1 MGGRGGNSGVSGTRA
16 RNSEWKDGEGGYRVF
31 GRNSGEGSLEE
42 ANAEALG
49 GTDWYKDM
57 YDKGANW
64 MFEKKGFG
72 WAKDATEGK
81 DKEAGQAL
89 LAFNQYQNSSA
100 ATNGQ
105 LRSGEVTSAV
115 ATRARRMEAALD
127 KYEIAVP
134 FVAQRHANSALLGFN
149 RQASVKDIQGMV
161 GKVVVDQGF
170 MSCISSG
177 GNWSFFSGNAAK
189 GMGVSRSDS
198 VMYHIAIPKGKGI
211 GGNVGTGTMMSRE
224 FILNR
229 GAALKVVGA
238 YESGGT
244 VHCNLEW
251 VGREASSIKVKGRKR
266 K

>member
-1 MGGRGGNSGVSGTRA
+1 MGRGKSGASGTRA
-16 RNSEWKDGEGGYRVF
+16 RNSEWEDGGEGYRVF
-31 GRNSGEGSLEE
+31 APDTRGGGLER

-49 GTDWYKDM
+49 GRDWYRDM
-57 YDKGANW
+57 MDKGENY
-64 MFEKKGFG
+64 FYEKQGLRF
-72 WAKDATEGK
+72 AKDRTDKK
-81 DKEAGQAL
+81 DKEAGDAL
-89 LAFNQYQNSSA
+89 VAFRQYQNSSA

-105 LRSGEVTSAV
+105 LRSGEVSSAV
-115 ATRARRMEAALD
+115 ATRARRMEKALD
-127 KYEIAVP
+127 QSEIAVP
-134 FVAQRHANSALLGFN
+134 FVAQRHANSALLGFS

-170 MSCISSG
+170 MSCVPFG
-177 GNWSFFSGNAAK
+177 GNWSFFAGDAAK
-189 GMGVSRSDS
+189 GMGVSKSDS

-211 GGNVGTGTMMSRE
+211 GGNVGTGTVMSRE

-251 VGREASSIKVKGRKR
+251 VGREASPIRVKGRKR